1 MLLLVSQSLVSI
13 LHNHLFTCLQSW
25 YWSSSLPALCFDR
38 QIHRTHGKLPL
49 KRRHHY
55 STTTTARISIA
66 ADPVKKK
73 TSLQVKSSK
82 SHLLTFSSLQGVR
95 WVHLLLSG
103 SRILRLRACWRRR
116 PDPRACRQRRP
127 SPPAGHGI
135 GGRTCSRPC
144 PSLAS
149 ASFRPSFTAPRR
161 SCRRPPP
168 SATRRTRRR
177 TRRRPRPQPDT
188 ATGEARGFRPAQE
201 AAASDPEAAAATGGG
216 GAGVGG
222 HGWRPRPDSAQGAVR
237 DGRRRRR
244 GRLRARRSRGGG
256 RWNWKSARGIPPG
269 GRRSATTFGRKS
281 NAGRGGQRGG
291 RRAGSTRFRF
301 NALKPTIQGRWIG
314 GRSVWKR

>member
-1 MLLLVSQSLVSI
+1 
-13 LHNHLFTCLQSW
+13 
-25 YWSSSLPALCFDR
+25 
-38 QIHRTHGKLPL
+38 
-49 KRRHHY
+49 
-55 STTTTARISIA
+55 
-66 ADPVKKK
+66 
-73 TSLQVKSSK
+73 
-82 SHLLTFSSLQGVR
+82 
-95 WVHLLLSG
+95 LSG

-116 PDPRACRQRRP
+116 PNPRACRQRRL

-149 ASFRPSFTAPRR
+149 ASFRPSFTAPRH

-177 TRRRPRPQPDT
+177 TRRRPRPRPDT

-244 GRLRARRSRGGG
+244 GRLLARRSRGGG
-256 RWNWKSARGIPPG
+256 RWNWKPARGIPPG

-281 NAGRGGQRGG
+281 NAGRGGRGAGDARAQRDS
-291 RRAGSTRFRF
+291 ASTR
-301 NALKPTIQGRWIG
+301 
-314 GRSVWKR
+314 